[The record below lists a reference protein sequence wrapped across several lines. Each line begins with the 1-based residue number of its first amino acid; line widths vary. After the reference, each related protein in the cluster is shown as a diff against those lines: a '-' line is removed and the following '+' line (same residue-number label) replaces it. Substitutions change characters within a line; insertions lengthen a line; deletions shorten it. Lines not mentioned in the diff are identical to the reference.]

1 MYPQDCATSHDN
13 RRGGVRLASPL
24 SNAAVV
30 QIWDLTTTTPPT
42 APLAS
47 FGGTIGTLVLKSGEQ
62 TDLSSGPFGYR
73 PSDRIEMTNDWCVSI
88 GTGGPNAIDETYI
101 EVLYDI
107 GSNAPIFIDQFQVG
121 PTANYDATRA
131 GFAHDV
137 AIPRNAKW
145 AVVNSQNWIHCI
157 RLDDTG
163 ATPTA
168 TRTSFNIGSNLAG
181 PCSPNGAV
189 DSVAVTDDYAVVTT
203 ARPSATWGGRP
214 TTWVYI
220 VALTGSGAPTIA
232 LEHELAP
239 PPTWLPIGDEHDG
252 PHDVVITPTRDGGG
266 TIAIVTTVH
275 ATGFYDLPT
284 KSFIA
289 SDFNNDFRREYQW
302 QVDSVEATAKHAV
315 VMADRL
321 IGGATSW
328 AVKIYQLANPGMQI
342 PTAFYNAGE
351 NPPDGDRPHDLGID
365 WDLDIG
371 VVRTSVSNIVLPS
384 LMNPPPMATV
394 LASTSNAHA
403 YHAYRQATN
412 RPVFSSDSV
421 VVGAEENSAL
431 YAVTIGSRIQD
442 VGFGPV
448 RIGVADIIN
457 LLATTLSVSPV
468 DIPPDTDE
476 PLASGV
482 PLDLAINSA
491 QTKVVVRSTDMFDQ
505 TAPTGDG
512 PDVVI
517 IPLAGGVTQ
526 RFGGSGTVFGV
537 DSLAAPSLVGYVRTN
552 RVLLSVAQD
561 PLSGGP
567 DYTHVV
573 K

>member
-1 MYPQDCATSHDN
+1 MYAQDCATSHDN

-42 APLAS
+42 SPLAS

-73 PSDRIEMTNDWCVSI
+73 PSDRIEMSNDWCVSI
-88 GTGGPNAIDETYI
+88 GTGGTNAIDETYI

-121 PTANYDATRA
+121 PTSNYDATRA

-137 AIPRNAKW
+137 AIPRNANW

-203 ARPSATWGGRP
+203 ARPSATWGNRP

-220 VALTGSGAPTIA
+220 VALTGPGAPTIV

-239 PPTWLPIGDEHDG
+239 PATWLPGPDEHDG

-266 TIAIVTTVH
+266 TLAIVTTVH

-289 SDFNNDFRREYQW
+289 SDFNPDFRRAYQW

-328 AVKIYQLANPGMQI
+328 AVKIYELANPGMQI

-351 NPPDGDRPHDLGID
+351 NPPNGDRPHDLAID

-371 VVRTSVSNIVLPS
+371 VVRTSVSKVVLPS
-384 LMNPPPMATV
+384 LMNPPPLATV
-394 LASTSNAHA
+394 LPSTSNAHA
-403 YHAYRQATN
+403 YHSYSQTTG

-421 VVGAEENSAL
+421 VVGAEENGSL
-431 YAVTIGSRIQD
+431 YAVTIGASRANSQSPWT
-442 VGFGPV
+442 GT
-448 RIGVADIIN
+448 ADIID
-457 LLATTLSVSPV
+457 LMLPVLSVTPAPITEDANEETV
-468 DIPPDTDE
+468 GCI
-476 PLASGV
+476 
-482 PLDLAINSA
+482 PLDLAINTA
-491 QTKVVVRSTDMFDQ
+491 QTKVVIRSTDDYDQ
-505 TAPTGDG
+505 GAPSGDG

-517 IPLAGGVTQ
+517 IPLSGGMTQ

-537 DSLAAPSLVGYVRTN
+537 DSLAAPSLVGFVRTN
-552 RVLLSVAQD
+552 RVVLSVAQD
-561 PLSGGP
+561 PLSGGS